1 MRCRN
6 MSKTNMSRKLINR
19 GHQKGF
25 TLVEALVGIFLVGVA
40 VLGLAQMFTYSV
52 LMNSRAEKIS
62 NASFLAQQQIESL
75 RDLTAGEL
83 NLLVGTDIDE
93 LIDVNLDT
101 TIDYRRI
108 TRIQMADQFW
118 DVRVLVFS
126 AEAQNETL
134 DLLMQDPQA
143 AAVKAQLHTMISR

>member
-1 MRCRN
+1 MRKPTLFRRIIDSG
-6 MSKTNMSRKLINR
+6 SK
-19 GHQKGF
+19 KGF

-83 NLLVGTDIDE
+83 NLLVGSDIDE
-93 LIDVNLDT
+93 LLDVNLDT

-108 TRIQMADQFW
+108 TRIQMAGQFW

>member
-1 MRCRN
+1 MKKSYLLWKN
-6 MSKTNMSRKLINR
+6 KFPGNK
-19 GHQKGF
+19 KGF

-52 LMNSRAEKIS
+52 LMNGRAEKIS

-83 NLLVGTDIDE
+83 NLLVGSDIDE
-93 LIDVNLDT
+93 LLDVNLDT

-108 TRIQMADQFW
+108 TRIQMSNQFW

-126 AEAQNETL
+126 AEQQNTTL
-134 DLLMQDPQA
+134 DQLMQDPQA
-143 AAVKAQLHTMISR
+143 ASVKAQFHTMISR

>member
-1 MRCRN
+1 MKKSYLLWKN
-6 MSKTNMSRKLINR
+6 KFSGNK
-19 GHQKGF
+19 KGF

-52 LMNSRAEKIS
+52 LMNGRAEKIAT
-62 NASFLAQQQIESL
+62 ASFLAQQQIESL

-83 NLLVGTDIDE
+83 NLLVGSDIDE
-93 LIDVNLDT
+93 LLDVNLDT

-108 TRIQMADQFW
+108 TRIQMSNQFW

-126 AEAQNETL
+126 AEQQNTTL
-134 DLLMQDPQA
+134 DQLMQDPQA
-143 AAVKAQLHTMISR
+143 ASVKAQLHTMISR

>member
-1 MRCRN
+1 
-6 MSKTNMSRKLINR
+6 MSRKLINR